1 MTEVSVRGRVGPDT
15 LQDGAEAKVRQG
27 KNAEQIVQELHGR
40 FYEQNYRGA
49 LFSGGM
55 GLTAINN
62 VTYTSA
68 TLGATVTP
76 IVGVYNPLGSPVNLV
91 ILQAVLGVTVTAATA
106 TGPGAFVWAAGI
118 TTVAVTTGGAPFNR
132 KTLQA
137 AGSAAKDMTNVAPTG
152 LSPNLVVRGAS
163 ALTGGNLKS
172 ISSVETAVGQNI
184 GVAGYTTEN
193 IDGGLI
199 VPPGGVLALLA
210 TATPVAH
217 SAASMLLWEEVPV

>member
-15 LQDGAEAKVRQG
+15 IADGAEAKVRQG
-27 KNAEQIVQELHGR
+27 KSAEQIVQELHGR
-40 FYEQNYRGA
+40 FYETNYRNA
-49 LFSGGM
+49 LYSGGM

-62 VTYTSA
+62 ATYTSA

-76 IVGVYNPLGSPVNLV
+76 IAGVYNPIGSPVNLV

-118 TTVAVTTGGAPFNR
+118 TTVAVTTGSSPFNR

-137 AGSAAKDMTNVAPTG
+137 SGSAAKDLTNVAPTG

-163 ALTGGNLKS
+163 ALTGGLLKN

-184 GVAGYTTEN
+184 GVTGYTTEN

-210 TATPVAH
+210 TTTPVAH
-217 SAASMLLWEEVPV
+217 SAASMLLWEEVLV